1 MAVADII
8 IVLGG
13 GISREGVLPLWVPPR
28 LDKALELYQKGI
40 APRVLLSG
48 KGRDDFP
55 VAEAVAMRKYL
66 TRRDLDPLHVLEESL
81 SRDTLQNAY
90 FSRVIHLDPLG
101 IKSVMVITNEFHI
114 RRTELIFNFVLGG
127 QIKSAYQGVTDQ
139 GISQHDLELRAYTE
153 AELYRFYQRLF
164 ASLTPGDLKGLH
176 SFIYDI
182 ENPYYREYQQLGKRL
197 KDKMTLY

>member
-1 MAVADII
+1 MAAVDII

-13 GISREGVLPLWVPPR
+13 GISREGELPSWVLPR
-28 LDKALELYQKGI
+28 LDKAWHLYQKGM
-40 APRVLLSG
+40 APRVLVSG
-48 KGRDDFP
+48 KGRDNFP
-55 VAEAVAMRKYL
+55 IAEAVAMRQYL
-66 TRRDLDPLHVLEESL
+66 THRGLDPTHVLEEPL

-114 RRTELIFNFVLGG
+114 KRTELIFNFVLGDH
-127 QIKSAYQGVTDQ
+127 IKAYYQGVTDQ
-139 GISQHDLELRAYTE
+139 AISEQDLELRAYTE

-164 ASLTPGDLKGLH
+164 ASLPPGDIKGLH

-182 ENPYYREYQQLGKRL
+182 NNPYYQEYRQLGKRL

>member
-13 GISREGVLPLWVPPR
+13 GINREGELPSWVPPR
-28 LDKALELYQKGI
+28 LDKALELYRGGM
-40 APRVLLSG
+40 APRVLVSG
-48 KGRDDFP
+48 KGRDNFP
-55 VAEAVAMRKYL
+55 TAEAVAMRQYL
-66 TRRDLDPLHVLEESL
+66 THRDLDPLHVLEEPL

-114 RRTELIFNFVLGG
+114 RRTELIFNFVMGDH
-127 QIKSAYQGVTDQ
+127 IKASYQGVTDQ
-139 GISQHDLELRAYTE
+139 GISQQDLELRAYTE
-153 AELYRFYQRLF
+153 VELYRFYQRLF
-164 ASLTPGDLKGLH
+164 ASLPPGDLKGLH

-182 ENPYYREYQQLGKRL
+182 DNPYYREYQQLGKRL